1 MTCEYLVVVHSVFK
15 VHILLGA
22 LNPIR
27 KKVPVYHKIVPTPS
41 LLILMLWK
49 KKDILSYDSHSLT
62 IFISLWYLQPLVHVG
77 NLYSCTVLETHIK
90 CIHFQKGN

>member
-1 MTCEYLVVVHSVFK
+1 MTCEYLIVMHSVFK

-49 KKDILSYDSHSLT
+49 KKDILSYDSFSLHFYFLVVFAT
-62 IFISLWYLQPLVHVG
+62 SSACRQFIFLHCAG
-77 NLYSCTVLETHIK
+77 NSH
-90 CIHFQKGN
+90 